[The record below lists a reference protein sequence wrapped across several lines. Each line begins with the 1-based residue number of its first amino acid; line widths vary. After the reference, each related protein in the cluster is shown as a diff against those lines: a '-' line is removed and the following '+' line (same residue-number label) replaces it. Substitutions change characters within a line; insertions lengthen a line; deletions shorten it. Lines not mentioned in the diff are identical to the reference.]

1 MDEGVCNSCGCCL
14 PSLLAPLRSLLEDGG
29 LAPYFSAKAKWTVY
43 VAGTMSDDRWLYAWG
58 LGYAAVGAASL
69 LIPLY
74 ALTLGSSAL
83 LVGLMASTAAF
94 AGVPGALLWGR
105 LATRTGRRRP
115 FVLVALA
122 AAAIVLA
129 VVPFVT
135 EPWLLLVANAT
146 LWFVVAAAAPVLNLI
161 VVDGVPDTHWDDRIA
176 RLNEIQGYGWLLGL
190 VSGAGWMA
198 LAEPRLGNVDAQQ
211 LFFSLIATTTFL
223 AFLLARTWY
232 PEPSMI
238 SRDRFIRVYRTL
250 GRGRWGAGRYVRAI
264 PYGPARI
271 YWGLA
276 SFNVRRFTDR
286 ATSSLGAYLLA
297 AVVFFVGFSVYFGP
311 LPAYLTDLQ
320 YSTDQIFILFV
331 VNSAG
336 SAVFYGR
343 VGALAAKWESH
354 RLQTGALGA
363 RTLLFPGVALVGG
376 IGALA
381 GFSGLLVLFALIGV
395 TWAIIAVTA
404 TSIVTRL
411 APASVRGEALGAY
424 TALSSIGGG
433 IGSAIGGALADS
445 MGYGVTFGV
454 AAALVLLGAGL
465 VLAGRAG
472 ILGTRSPFGDTI

>member
-1 MDEGVCNSCGCCL
+1 M
-14 PSLLAPLRSLLEDGG
+14 
-29 LAPYFSAKAKWTVY
+29 T
-43 VAGTMSDDRWLYAWG
+43 DDRWLYAWG

-74 ALTLGSSAL
+74 ALALGSNAL

-122 AAAIVLA
+122 ATALVLA
-129 VVPFVT
+129 VVPLIT
-135 EPWLLLVANAT
+135 EPWLLLVANAA

-161 VVDGVPDTHWDDRIA
+161 VVDGVPDIEWDDRIA
-176 RLNEIQGYGWLLGL
+176 RLNEVQGFGWLLGL
-190 VSGAGWMA
+190 VTGAGWMA
-198 LAEPRLGNVDAQQ
+198 LAGSRLSQVEAQQ
-211 LFFSLIATTTFL
+211 LFFSVIAATTFV
-223 AFLLARTWY
+223 AFLLARHWY
-232 PEPSMI
+232 PEPSMV
-238 SRDRFIRVYRTL
+238 SRDRFLRVYRTL
-250 GRGRWGAGRYVRAI
+250 GRGGWGAGRYVRAI
-264 PYGPARI
+264 PYGPSRI

-276 SFNVRRFTDR
+276 SFNARRFSNR
-286 ATSSLGAYLLA
+286 GTSALGTYLFA
-297 AVVFFVGFSVYFGP
+297 AVVFFIGFSVYFGP
-311 LPAYLTDLQ
+311 LPAYLTGLH

-343 VGALAAKWESH
+343 VGKLATKWESH
-354 RLQTGALGA
+354 RLQTSALGA

-381 GFSGLLVLFALIGV
+381 GFSGLLALFAIIGV

-411 APASVRGEALGAY
+411 APPAVRGEALGAY
-424 TALSSIGGG
+424 TALSSVGGG
-433 IGSAIGGALADS
+433 IGSALGGALADS
-445 MGYGVTFGV
+445 MGYTVTFGV
-454 AAALVLLGAGL
+454 AAGLVLVGAGL
-465 VLAGRAG
+465 VAAGQAG
-472 ILGTRSPFGDTI
+472 VIGTENVFSDSV